1 MGDSRL
7 FHSTSIHF
15 PCLPRKKYDGISSLG
30 MVSGPK
36 TDSSDPNYVL
46 HWQRIRVES
55 CLPVP
60 PALESWTQLVWEDS
74 NITHL
79 INGKTCVH
87 HGALLSEKLKDTISR
102 YLKCMINIDQY
113 TAVYYIYVYIMY
125 TKSLET
131 FVVAPCTLSA
141 AVSLRLSRHHAYRSG
156 VWGDQASDHCHF
168 RATNPHPKTEGLQN
182 NQNRCKFYLHH

>member
-15 PCLPRKKYDGISSLG
+15 PCLPRKKYDSISSLG

-60 PALESWTQLVWEDS
+60 PALESWTQQVWEDS

-102 YLKCMINIDQY
+102 YLKCMINIDQWESPQGISQNQCPSCPQRKK
-113 TAVYYIYVYIMY
+113 TI
-125 TKSLET
+125 
-131 FVVAPCTLSA
+131 VAQRHDGLCT
-141 AVSLRLSRHHAYRSG
+141 RLAYAG
-156 VWGDQASDHCHF
+156 F
-168 RATNPHPKTEGLQN
+168 KGLQIN
-182 NQNRCKFYLHH
+182 LAMGQVIGAPKKWIVYQ

>member
-1 MGDSRL
+1 MRDSRL

-15 PCLPRKKYDGISSLG
+15 PCLPRKKYEGISSLG

-46 HWQRIRVES
+46 HWQRIRGES

-60 PALESWTQLVWEDS
+60 PALESWTQQVWEDS

-79 INGKTCVH
+79 IYGKTCVH

-102 YLKCMINIDQY
+102 YLKCMINIDQWESPQGISQNQCPSCPRRKKKRSSPRGMM
-113 TAVYYIYVYIMY
+113 AC
-125 TKSLET
+125 
-131 FVVAPCTLSA
+131 APAWRT
-141 AVSLRLSRHHAYRSG
+141 
-156 VWGDQASDHCHF
+156 QAS
-168 RATNPHPKTEGLQN
+168 KG
-182 NQNRCKFYLHH
+182 CK